1 MTVIELV
8 LLMVG
13 VALKLVHAPLP
24 NLYCA
29 QLPARNPVP
38 VMVTGCGV
46 SLATIELTLR
56 PLTVGTTV
64 AATTEMLGV
73 LTEQLVPAE
82 LVHTRR

>member
-13 VALKLVHAPLP
+13 VALKLNHAPLP

-38 VMVTGCGV
+38 VMVTDCGV
-46 SLATIELTLR
+46 SLATIDVTLR
-56 PLTVGTTV
+56 KLTVGT
-64 AATTEMLGV
+64 AAAAVTAMLGV